1 MKSKFD
7 SIINKVLREGE
18 EQNFSYYTG
27 KEQDIIFVDDLER
40 SIGKLRSAVLDGKAF
55 KTVHL
60 ATKEK
65 AMGYNY
71 PKADGIKFYVFY
83 SPEDFTRPALIPI

>member
-7 SIINKVLREGE
+7 SIINKVLREGK

-27 KEQDIIFVDDLER
+27 KEQDTIFIDDLEGN
-40 SIGKLRSAVLDGKAF
+40 IGKLRSAVQSGQAF

-60 ATKEK
+60 ATKED
-65 AMGYNY
+65 AVNYGY
-71 PKADGIKFYVFY
+71 PQAEGIKYYVFY